1 MTTRGFV
8 LSMALLG
15 LPAAGLATSPPLIK
29 PTTKQGLVKPDPD
42 RAVLQSRRVVVDIA
56 TLRGP
61 ANLKFSLPL
70 FGHDVVL
77 IDRDRQETPRP
88 GTLLWYGHVD
98 GEPGTMALLSS
109 VGDAV
114 AGDVTTRDH
123 AGRFRFYQLRFL
135 GDGVH
140 VLNEID
146 QSLLPPEDDSIMRD
160 TGPGQPVAQS
170 CDPAS
175 TIDVLVAYSGRAR
188 FAAGN
193 TKPGSAAN
201 GMEAEI
207 EEAVGSTN
215 TSYAN
220 SGITQR
226 LRLVH
231 MEEVVYDEVGKTPKQ
246 ILEAL
251 TGGSDG
257 LDTVHQL
264 RDQYGAD
271 VVAFIV
277 ASLSACG
284 RSNVMFKKSAG
295 FESQAFAVV
304 RRNCSV
310 TSLSFGHELGH
321 VMGARH
327 EWGVDGPG
335 NYPQDVPSNHGYVP
349 SAPGGSG
356 APWRTIM
363 GVDENCLKSPPVN
376 CSARL
381 PYWSNP
387 LVKYPDPS
395 GDAMGIEGGPQPSDN
410 HSRLQDTAAIVANF
424 RCSLPSAGGP

>member
-1 MTTRGFV
+1 
-8 LSMALLG
+8 
-15 LPAAGLATSPPLIK
+15 LIT
-29 PTTKQGLVKPDPD
+29 PTTKPGRVKPDPD
-42 RAVLQSRRVVVDIA
+42 RAVLQSRRVVVDVA
-56 TLRGP
+56 GLRGP
-61 ANLKFSLPL
+61 SNLKFSLPL

-77 IDRDRQETPRP
+77 IARDRQETPRP

-98 GEPGTMALLSS
+98 GEPGSMALLSS

-146 QSLLPPEDDSIMRD
+146 QSLLPPEDDSIMWD
-160 TGPGQPVAQS
+160 TGPGQAVTQT

-175 TIDVLVAYSGRAR
+175 TIDVLVAYTGRAR

-207 EEAVGSTN
+207 EEAVASTN
-215 TSYAN
+215 LSYAN

-226 LRLVH
+226 LRLAH
-231 MEEVVYDEVGKTPKQ
+231 MEEVSYSEVGKTPKQ
-246 ILEAL
+246 ILDAL
-251 TGGSDG
+251 TSGGDG
-257 LDTVHQL
+257 LDTVHHL

-277 ASLSACG
+277 ASLSSCG
-284 RSNVMFKKSAG
+284 RSNVMFKKEAD
-295 FESQAFAVV
+295 FESQAFAVI

-310 TSLSFGHELGH
+310 TRLSFGHELGH

-327 EWGVDGPG
+327 EWGVDGPDHA
-335 NYPQDVPSNHGYVP
+335 PQEVLFNHGYVLT
-349 SAPGGSG
+349 APAGSG

-363 GVDENCLKSPPVN
+363 AVDQNCLKSPPAD

-387 LVKYPDPS
+387 RIKYPDPS
-395 GDAMGIEGGPQPSDN
+395 GDAMGVEGGRQPSDN
-410 HSRLQDTAAIVANF
+410 RSRLEDTASIVANF